1 MTITYDRPAMHYW
14 TFCEELLNVPHL
26 LVAGSSGSGKSVLIN
41 SLIYTALGTRT
52 PANCKFVFIDPKRVE
67 LREYADLFGWTL
79 GYCTEA
85 DDALIAL
92 DYVIRVMFQRY
103 AEMQSQ
109 GLRTYAGG
117 DIYVVIDEY
126 ADLAITAKRAL
137 QERVIRISQ
146 LGRAAKIHLI
156 IATQRPTADT
166 INAAIKTNM
175 DYRIALHTAEA
186 QHSRNIIGQRG
197 AELLQ
202 IGQGYF
208 YTPRGLR
215 LEAIPYTSD
224 AALTERVNWWRQ
236 HPGVI
241 QPEPAPAPERKQ
253 KKGLLRLLRGA

>member
-14 TFCEELLNVPHL
+14 TFCAELLNVPHL
-26 LVAGSSGSGKSVLIN
+26 LIAGSSGSGKSVLIN

-52 PANCKFVFIDPKRVE
+52 PASCEFLLIDPKRVE
-67 LREYADLFGWTL
+67 LREYATLPGWTL

-85 DDALIAL
+85 ADALNML
-92 DYVIRVMFQRY
+92 DYAIRIMFQRY
-103 AEMQSQ
+103 AEMQQ
-109 GLRTYAGG
+109 AGQRMYQGG
-117 DIYVVIDEY
+117 DVYIIIDEY

-137 QERVIRISQ
+137 QQRVTRISQ
-146 LGRAAKIHLI
+146 LGRAARIHLV

-186 QHSRNIIGQRG
+186 QHSRNIIGRRG
-197 AELLQ
+197 AEDLQ

-208 YTPRGLR
+208 YTPQGLR
-215 LEAIPYTSD
+215 LEPIPYTPD
-224 AALTERVNWWRQ
+224 ADLTARVNWWKS

-241 QPEPAPAPERKQ
+241 QPDPVPDGKQ
-253 KKGLLRLLRGA
+253 KKGFLRLIRGA

>member
-14 TFCEELLNVPHL
+14 TFCAELLEVPHL
-26 LVAGSSGSGKSVLIN
+26 LIAGSSGSGKSVLIN

-52 PANCKFVFIDPKRVE
+52 PATCKFLLIDPKRVE
-67 LREYADLFGWTL
+67 LREYADLPGWSL

-85 DDALIAL
+85 ADALLAL
-92 DYVIRVMFQRY
+92 DYAIREMFQRY
-103 AEMQSQ
+103 AEMQAA

-117 DIYVVIDEY
+117 DIYIIIDEY
-126 ADLAITAKRAL
+126 ADLAITAKKAL
-137 QERVIRISQ
+137 QQRVTRISQ

-224 AALTERVNWWRQ
+224 TDLSARVNWWRQ

-241 QPEPAPAPERKQ
+241 QPEPAPEPEQKQ